1 MTFHPEKAVPYL
13 IRAIQQQQELIA
25 ALTARLET
33 VEAVTSAGGRDG

>member
-1 MTFHPEKAVPYL
+1 MVAYL

-33 VEAVTSAGGRDG
+33 LENATSAGGRNA